1 MKGRGIMMRKAIALR
16 WAAPALVSFSTVAM
30 AQQEQDSAAAEVGVL
45 EQVTVTAQRRS
56 ENLQDVPVA
65 LTVLDEKALRA
76 QGVQELTSLAASVPS
91 LTVTR
96 VNNAATPFL
105 RGVGTGVTTPGEDP
119 SVALYVDGVY
129 LPAPQAQLFA
139 FNNIERVEVLKG
151 PQGTLFGRN
160 ATAGVIQIISKE
172 PSSTPS
178 ANLRVSYGNYDTAE
192 GSFYGTIGVGD
203 GLATD
208 IALTSRNQDSGWGTG
223 AVTGDETYTAD
234 EFGARNTWL
243 WTASES
249 TSVRVS
255 LDYTQSDS
263 QYGLPNN
270 FYPGTF
276 GFDGVTSYTGFYN
289 ISGSPDGAID
299 AEQGGLSA
307 QITHDLG
314 WGELVSITSWRKLLS
329 EYNYDQDGTPI
340 RRVEL
345 SPTNRDRNITQEL
358 QLQSQSDRL
367 QWIVGLYALDNVTS
381 QQNLVQGLLTGVAAY
396 TGSFGEQT
404 TRSYAGFGQATL
416 EVLSD
421 TDLTLGL
428 RYTSDKRDVEGWT
441 EVGPTPTLPAVRTAV
456 PERSR
461 TFSKLTWRLALDH
474 RFTPEVM
481 GYVSYNRGFKAGL
494 WNTSSPT
501 APSVAP
507 EILDAYEVGLKTE
520 LLDHRVRLNGAAFYY
535 DFTDIHVDYIF
546 AGNNNILNAAK
557 ARIQGIDL
565 DFQASL
571 GANLTLQGG
580 ASYMDGE
587 YTSFVQAP
595 SYIPLQSGGA
605 ALAFVNANGNTTVRS
620 PKYTL
625 NVGGTYRIPSA
636 VGNFDLSMN
645 ATYND
650 GFYWQ
655 FDNNLRQP
663 SHTLVGT
670 TLAWTSINGKWGID
684 VWGRN
689 LLGEEL
695 YSYARVGGTGAQF
708 SPAPPRM
715 YGVGFTASFD

>member
-1 MKGRGIMMRKAIALR
+1 MMTKPIALR
-16 WAAPALVSFSTVAM
+16 WAAPALLSFCAM
-30 AQQEQDSAAAEVGVL
+30 AVAQQEQGATAQESGVL

-65 LTVLDEKALRA
+65 VTVLDEKMLRA

-139 FNNIERVEVLKG
+139 FNNIERIEVLKG

-160 ATAGVIQIISKE
+160 ATAGVIQIITKE

-178 ANLRVSYGNYDTAE
+178 ANVRMSYGNYETAE
-192 GSFYGTIGVGD
+192 GSFYGTTGIGEN
-203 GLATD
+203 LAAD
-208 IALTSRNQDSGWGTG
+208 IALTGRDQGSGWGTG
-223 AVTGDETYTAD
+223 AVSGDDTYTAD

-243 WTASES
+243 WTAGDA

-255 LDYTQSDS
+255 LDYTRSNS

-276 GFDGVTSYTGFYN
+276 GFDGVTSFAGFYN
-289 ISGSPDGAID
+289 ISGSPDGSID
-299 AEQGGLSA
+299 AEQGGVAA

-314 WGELVSITSWRKLLS
+314 WGQLVSITSWRKLLS
-329 EYNYDQDGTPI
+329 EYNYDQDGTPT
-340 RRVEL
+340 RRVDL
-345 SPTNRDRNITQEL
+345 SPTNRDKNITQEL
-358 QLQSQSDRL
+358 QLQSQGDRL
-367 QWIVGLYALDNVTS
+367 EWIVGLYGLDNVTS
-381 QQNLVQGLLTGVAAY
+381 QQNLVQGLLTGAAAHV
-396 TGSFGEQT
+396 GSLGEQT

-416 EVLSD
+416 GVLED

-428 RYTSDKRDVEGWT
+428 RYTSDKRDVVGWT
-441 EVGPTPTLPAVRTAV
+441 EVGPTATAGAIRTPV
-456 PERSR
+456 PEKSK
-461 TFSKLTWRLALDH
+461 TFSKLTYRLSLDH

-481 GYVSYNRGFKAGL
+481 GYASYNRGFKAGL
-494 WNTSSPT
+494 WNTSNPT

-507 EILDAYEVGLKTE
+507 EILDAYELGLKTE
-520 LLDHRVRLNGAAFYY
+520 LLDRRVRLNGAAFYY
-535 DFTDIHVDYIF
+535 EFTDIHVDYIF

-557 ARIQGIDL
+557 ARIQGLDL
-565 DFQASL
+565 DFLGTL

-580 ASYMDGE
+580 VSYMDGE
-587 YTSFVQAP
+587 YSSFQRAP
-595 SYIPLQSGGA
+595 SYIPLATGGA
-605 ALAFVNANGNTTVRS
+605 ALVFLDASGNTTVRS
-620 PKYTL
+620 PKLTFNL
-625 NVGGTYRIPSA
+625 GGTYRIPST
-636 VGNFDLSMN
+636 VGNFDLSVN
-645 ATYND
+645 ASVND

-663 SHTLVGT
+663 SHTLLGT
-670 TLAWTSINGKWGID
+670 TLAWTSASGKWGID
-684 VWGRN
+684 LWGRN

-708 SPAPPRM
+708 SPAPPRT